1 VNHKSDQCSDFI
13 TCLKCA
19 GDAIQRLR
27 SNEDKIPRIVAC
39 FAPHKTVYTLGI
51 GKMAFIAGKFAAS
64 LRSMG
69 INSHFL
75 DSTHLAHGDLG
86 AVCNGGVV
94 FVFSKSGN
102 SSELKTVIPYF
113 RNHLNTIVLI
123 TNNDRSP
130 LASESDI
137 TLLLNVEKEGDKLN
151 LMPLASTLAAMALAD
166 SIIAVLASHR
176 NFTASQ
182 FGGFHPAGQIG
193 TNLNRNL
200 TDINT
205 WKTRRPFIRRNALI
219 SEAMQAIG
227 SHLCGLACVVDDDYK
242 LIGVVTDGDLRRA
255 LMGSVVNIH
264 GDLESCINFNPTVI
278 ESSSRL
284 EDAYRIM
291 ESGARKLTAVPVIS
305 NSHCLGVMLVHDL
318 F

>member
-1 VNHKSDQCSDFI
+1 MNSHPDQPSGFI
-13 TCLKCA
+13 TCLECA
-19 GDAIQRLR
+19 RDTIHRLK
-27 SNEDKIPRIVAC
+27 SNEAKIPRVLAC
-39 FAPHKTVYTLGI
+39 FTPEKTIYTLGI

-86 AVCNGGVV
+86 AIRDTAVA

-102 SSELKTVIPYF
+102 SAELKTVIPHF
-113 RNHLNTIVLI
+113 RNRLNTVVLI
-123 TNNDRSP
+123 TNNERSP

-137 TLLLNVEKEGDKLN
+137 TLLLNVEDEGDKLN

-166 SIIAVLASHR
+166 SITAVLANHL
-176 NFTASQ
+176 NFTAAQ

-200 TDINT
+200 ADIHT
-205 WKTRRPFIRRNALI
+205 WKTRRPFIRRDALI
-219 SEAMQAIG
+219 SEAMHAIG
-227 SHLCGLACVVDDDYK
+227 SHLCGLACVVDDECK

-255 LMGSVVNIH
+255 LMNSVVDIH
-264 GDLESCINFNPTVI
+264 GRIESCINFEPTLI
-278 ESSSRL
+278 KSSSRL

-291 ESGARKLTAVPVIS
+291 ESGAKKLSAVPVVS
-305 NSHCLGVMLVHDL
+305 DSRCLGVMLVHDL